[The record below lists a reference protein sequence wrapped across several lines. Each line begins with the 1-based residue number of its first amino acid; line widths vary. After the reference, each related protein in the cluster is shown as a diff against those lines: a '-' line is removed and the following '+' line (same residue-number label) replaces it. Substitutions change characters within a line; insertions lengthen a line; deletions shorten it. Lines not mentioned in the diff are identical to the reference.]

1 MTTAMASNAIVCSLF
16 PAVVR
21 DRLYQKA
28 GAQPKPRISLVSQAA
43 NNLIAKGTIPDT
55 SPTDRPI
62 VDLVQNCTVMFA
74 DIAGFTSWSATRT
87 PAEVFSLLETLYGAF
102 DKIAK
107 KRSVFKVEAIGDCY
121 LAVTGLPEAQE
132 DHAVRIIQFAYEC
145 LQRMTE
151 IIKMEV
157 DVALETSGLSMR
169 FGLHSGSVSAGVL
182 RGQKSRFQLFG
193 DTVNTAARME
203 SLGECFDCLLS
214 SAQNL
219 FSITMHLPQGN
230 RAAFT

>member
-1 MTTAMASNAIVCSLF
+1 
-16 PAVVR
+16 
-21 DRLYQKA
+21 
-28 GAQPKPRISLVSQAA
+28 
-43 NNLIAKGTIPDT
+43 
-55 SPTDRPI
+55 
-62 VDLVQNCTVMFA
+62 
-74 DIAGFTSWSATRT
+74 
-87 PAEVFSLLETLYGAF
+87 LYGAF